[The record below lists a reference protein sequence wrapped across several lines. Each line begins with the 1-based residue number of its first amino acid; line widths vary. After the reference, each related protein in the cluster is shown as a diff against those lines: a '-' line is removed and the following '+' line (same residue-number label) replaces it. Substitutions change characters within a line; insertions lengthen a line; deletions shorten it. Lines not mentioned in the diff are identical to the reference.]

1 MARPA
6 QAGEGSAT
14 PEMVSFM
21 PLHPAQHPRR
31 VILADDHVLIRR
43 SLRLLLDS
51 RPDVEVIAE
60 CSDGREV
67 VTMVQEL
74 RPDIVLMDVSM
85 PELNGIEATRQIKQ
99 LCPTTRVIIL
109 TAAVA
114 TDQVRE
120 ALRAG
125 ALGYILKRSDIDEL
139 VLAISLVSRG
149 NTYFS
154 NELAEK
160 LDLVQL
166 MHEAQ
171 MDDHRSDLERL
182 SVRERE
188 VLQLLA
194 EGYTGREVA
203 DKLFI
208 SPKTVEGH
216 KTRLMQKLGA
226 RNRSDLIRFA
236 LTSGLVSGD
245 RGREDDQLEA
255 TGK

>member
-1 MARPA
+1 
-6 QAGEGSAT
+6 
-14 PEMVSFM
+14 M
-21 PLHPAQHPRR
+21 PLHTAQHPRR

-51 RPDVEVIAE
+51 RPDVEIIGE

-67 VTMVQEL
+67 VSMVQEL

-85 PELNGIEATRQIKQ
+85 PELNGIDATRQIKQ
-99 LCPTTRVIIL
+99 LCPSTRVIIL

-114 TDQVRE
+114 TDQVRD

-125 ALGYILKRSDIDEL
+125 ALGYVLKRSDIDEL

-154 NELAEK
+154 SELAEK

-171 MDDHRSDLERL
+171 MDDHRSDLDRL
-182 SVRERE
+182 SQRERE

-194 EGYTGREVA
+194 EGHTGRKIAER
-203 DKLFI
+203 LYI

-236 LTSGLVSGD
+236 LTSGLVSQEG
-245 RGREDDQLEA
+245 GHELGEA
-255 TGK
+255 EAGWAVGER